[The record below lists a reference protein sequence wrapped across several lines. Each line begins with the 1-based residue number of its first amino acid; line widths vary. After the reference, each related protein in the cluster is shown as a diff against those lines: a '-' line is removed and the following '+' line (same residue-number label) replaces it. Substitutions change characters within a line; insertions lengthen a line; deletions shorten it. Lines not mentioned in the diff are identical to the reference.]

1 MIPDNKQVEK
11 DINQKNIKF
20 ILELFNSNKLIE
32 AKKEINKQI
41 EIYPDSSIL
50 YNILGAVL
58 SAQDQFDESIKN
70 YNKSIKINPDY
81 AQAYNNLGIVFQKLN
96 RIFKKK
102 GSVKNMEY
110 SKIKKISAQNKK
122 PIPLLKD
129 LLKTSKN
136 KHPLFIEIK
145 PTFSKKLLQKLLKE
159 TSKFSK
165 CVFISF
171 KHENIYNLLKIKS
184 NTKVGLSFSPPTNV
198 KTIIKKSN
206 NKKINCL
213 ILDKFFLKNKN
224 IQDLKIKKY
233 YYTIKTK
240 SEFNKYS
247 KNNNLIFENL

>member
-1 MIPDNKQVEK
+1 MAD
-11 DINQKNIKF
+11 F
-20 ILELFNSNKLIE
+20 IIHR
-32 AKKEINKQI
+32 
-41 EIYPDSSIL
+41 
-50 YNILGAVL
+50 
-58 SAQDQFDESIKN
+58 
-70 YNKSIKINPDY
+70 
-81 AQAYNNLGIVFQKLN
+81 GIVNKKYKENLLKSFKQSFKKGYGIETDIHATKDHEFICFHDFTLN

-110 SKIKKISAQNKK
+110 SKIKKISAHNKK

-136 KHPLFIEIK
+136 KYPLFIEIK
-145 PTFSKKLLQKLLKE
+145 PTLSKKMLQKLLKE

-165 CVFISF
+165 CLFISF
-171 KHENIYNLLKIKS
+171 KHKNIYNLLKIKS

-240 SEFNKYS
+240 LEFNKYS

>member
-1 MIPDNKQVEK
+1 MSHLIIHRGIVNKQSKENLLKSFKQSFKKGYGIETDIHVTK
-11 DINQKNIKF
+11 DHKF
-20 ILELFNSNKLIE
+20 VCFHDFTLK
-32 AKKEINKQI
+32 
-41 EIYPDSSIL
+41 
-50 YNILGAVL
+50 
-58 SAQDQFDESIKN
+58 
-70 YNKSIKINPDY
+70 
-81 AQAYNNLGIVFQKLN
+81 

-102 GSVKNMEY
+102 ESVKNMEY
-110 SKIKKISAQNKK
+110 YKIKKISNSSKK

-129 LLKTSKN
+129 LLKASKN
-136 KHPLFIEIK
+136 KYSLFIEIK
-145 PTFSKKLLQKLLKE
+145 PAFSKKLLHKLLKE

-184 NTKVGLSFSPPTNV
+184 NTKVGLSFSPPTSV

-213 ILDKFFLKNKN
+213 ILDKFFLKNKS

-240 SEFNKYS
+240 SEFKKYS
-247 KNNNLIFENL
+247 KNNNLIFENM